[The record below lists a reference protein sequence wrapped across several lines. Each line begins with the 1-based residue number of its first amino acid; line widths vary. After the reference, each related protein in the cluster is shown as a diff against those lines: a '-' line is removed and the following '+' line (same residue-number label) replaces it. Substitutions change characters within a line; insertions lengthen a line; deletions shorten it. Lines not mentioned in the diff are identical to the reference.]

1 VEEFF
6 LLLAFQQNF
15 LSQKAYICHIMTN
28 NNRDMGR
35 RRKSGYQGDL
45 RTPLV
50 RSNPLNKLVD
60 LHNAVAGN
68 YVFSGKGTPLFYELV
83 ERQKKDCP
91 HCLSSIYEEP
101 ALLICD
107 YLNSDDVM
115 KVLRCDR
122 RTALDYLQTLRD
134 IVKFYKR
141 V

>member
-1 VEEFF
+1 
-6 LLLAFQQNF
+6 
-15 LSQKAYICHIMTN
+15 MTDN

-35 RRKSGYQGDL
+35 RRKSGYQRDL
-45 RTPLV
+45 RTLV

-115 KVLRCDR
+115 KVLRCNR